1 MTFVFV
7 YGIITNMK
15 NRKSRVIVCVLT
27 HEPATCV
34 RSLIL
39 FAQADLI
46 IIYLPEVMKADLE
59 VRIATEREKGVLLPK
74 IEVVTHCIS
83 LLDGGVPQ
91 MGLLRF
97 NQQRL
102 LQLKMNEEDIGWLSD
117 HDVKLSAAV
126 VINSEL
132 LKDYHG
138 KEAERV
144 EYYKACKVYYEVK
157 PNWGARYN
165 ALTEEQREECDRR
178 NLNHRYSFPL
188 TSECFISNALLLSK
202 KARRMGLNFFCFGYS
217 NSSHNIR
224 AMKGGYH
231 LVPTW
236 SGLVGL
242 FKDSPNYYDPN
253 ITIGSDADVQYH
265 IISECKA
272 LGVLCD
278 PCTIIQMELKKEKY
292 IEGPQHIARINN
304 GKKIMARYNTDV
316 CIICRWKQGKDLRCG
331 LHHLEYTG
339 VFGKC

>member
-1 MTFVFV
+1 
-7 YGIITNMK
+7 
-15 NRKSRVIVCVLT
+15 
-27 HEPATCV
+27 
-34 RSLIL
+34 
-39 FAQADLI
+39 
-46 IIYLPEVMKADLE
+46 
-59 VRIATEREKGVLLPK
+59 
-74 IEVVTHCIS
+74 
-83 LLDGGVPQ
+83 
-91 MGLLRF
+91 
-97 NQQRL
+97 
-102 LQLKMNEEDIGWLSD
+102 
-117 HDVKLSAAV
+117 
-126 VINSEL
+126 
-132 LKDYHG
+132 
-138 KEAERV
+138 
-144 EYYKACKVYYEVK
+144 
-157 PNWGARYN
+157 
-165 ALTEEQREECDRR
+165 
-178 NLNHRYSFPL
+178 
-188 TSECFISNALLLSK
+188 
-202 KARRMGLNFFCFGYS
+202 
-217 NSSHNIR
+217 
-224 AMKGGYH
+224 MKGGYH